1 MTKIGLIRVVSF
13 DDPETAGLHGRLLE
27 RHFPHLI
34 VVTRCIP
41 DQPKGI
47 YDDETE
53 ARALPKIV
61 DLGMSM
67 ERDDGI
73 AALIIS
79 CAADPGVEELRE
91 RLRIPV
97 IGAGSSVAALALAY
111 SHRVATL
118 GITEGTP
125 ERMRRVLGPSLAGE
139 ARPEGVFTTLDLM
152 KESGK
157 AAALA
162 ACRELVARTGAGV
175 VALACTG
182 FATIG
187 LAAELEKESGVPVLD
202 PVIAAGAVLRFYTER
217 KVE

>member
-13 DDPETAGLHGRLLE
+13 DDSDLAGLHGRLLE
-27 RHFPHLI
+27 EHFPEFK
-34 VVTRCIP
+34 VVSRCIP

-53 ARALPKIV
+53 ARAIPKIV
-61 DLGMSM
+61 DLGVNM
-67 ERDDGI
+67 EKEDGI

-79 CAADPGVEELRE
+79 CAADPGVAELRE

-97 IGAGSSVAALALAY
+97 IGAGSSAAALALAF
-111 SHRVATL
+111 SGRVATL

-125 ERMRRVLGPSLAGE
+125 ERMRRVLGSALVGE
-139 ARPEGVFTTLDLM
+139 TRPEGVHTTLDLM
-152 KESGK
+152 GEAGRRN
-157 AAALA
+157 ALT
-162 ACRELVARTGAGV
+162 ACRDLVRRTGAGV

-187 LAAELEKESGVPVLD
+187 LAAELERESGVPVLD
-202 PVIAAGAVLRFYTER
+202 PVIAAGVMTRFYTER
-217 KVE
+217 AKT